1 MYSSSMHRD
10 AYLSLPT
17 AFTSFA
23 MHASQMSPPEWVCI
37 RDFFSPLLD
46 FFAGDVIPF

>member
-17 AFTSFA
+17 AFTSFD
-23 MHASQMSPPEWVCI
+23 MHASQMSPQSGCAFAISLVRSWT
-37 RDFFSPLLD
+37 